1 MALVG
6 SQSRWPRQQH
16 ASLWWLLWKWSG
28 TIIIPSMI
36 YCRNCSQPGSVFI
49 PTDSPNL
56 INGRNTST
64 QALGVCRIAAKPR
77 ITASPYL
84 LHIPLFHFIYLSTEQ
99 NLPVCPVGFQRMKE
113 EVCRPYQ
120 LPATT
125 QFPLRCHLRPS
136 DVNLCGDGSGKI
148 NSADT
153 FKDYSKKSGIPQG
166 RQMGVFIVQ
175 MWQLMIDCSD
185 TVRVKTY
192 SNRWAEKYCTS
203 PGLGCLLNWVIT
215 WFSVFTVEYIS
226 LLIKMCWKAF
236 MKQT

>member
-49 PTDSPNL
+49 PTDSLNL

-64 QALGVCRIAAKPR
+64 WALGVCRIVAKPR
-77 ITASPYL
+77 FTASPFL

-99 NLPVCPVGFQRMKE
+99 NLPVCPVGFQRMKG
-113 EVCRPYQ
+113 EVWQPYQ

-125 QFPLRCHLRPS
+125 QFPLRCRLRPS
-136 DVNLCGDGSGKI
+136 DVNLYGDGSGKI

-153 FKDYSKKSGIPQG
+153 FKDYGKKSDASGTTDGCI
-166 RQMGVFIVQ
+166 
-175 MWQLMIDCSD
+175 
-185 TVRVKTY
+185 Y
-192 SNRWAEKYCTS
+192 STDVAINNRLFWHSEGENIFKPMS
-203 PGLGCLLNWVIT
+203 
-215 WFSVFTVEYIS
+215 
-226 LLIKMCWKAF
+226 WKILYKPCF
-236 MKQT
+236 RLPF